1 MLRNTFEDH
10 VTYSQNFILFLF
22 HLYSAF
28 YHFFQV
34 PTVYFSRIFK
44 INKDDN
50 YVEVH
55 FSCYLWNVKAW
66 LRKFHCFRFTL
77 LRDVAQYLWGSRN
90 ILSELIVF
98 IPSLFGFMSL
108 FFGLYRVLGDHVT
121 YSQNFILFPRG
132 FRLFFNTEE
141 ISNKSMIRHGCVSQ
155 HSFV

>member
-10 VTYSQNFILFLF
+10 ITYSQNFILFLF

-55 FSCYLWNVKAW
+55 SHAIVEM
-66 LRKFHCFRFTL
+66 LRHDK
-77 LRDVAQYLWGSRN
+77 GSF
-90 ILSELIVF
+90 IVF
-98 IPSLFGFMSL
+98 DS
-108 FFGLYRVLGDHVT
+108 R
-121 YSQNFILFPRG
+121 YSRYL
-132 FRLFFNTEE
+132 
-141 ISNKSMIRHGCVSQ
+141 
-155 HSFV
+155 